1 MIATFGMEEDQGKRD
16 FVYGLVNMWRL
27 FRSSLPLDPELIKKE
42 GERLITLYERH
53 FDWAEL
59 CPTIHK
65 ILAHGWW
72 LIQNLP
78 ETLVVGMMSEEGLEH
93 NNKSLKFQGSKRV
106 FMSSRKRR
114 LTDLTT
120 RQLVRSSPS
129 VLMPLVE
136 KTRKKRKRTDEYPK
150 SMTKFCKRLDY

>member
-16 FVYGLVNMWRL
+16 FVYGLVRMWRL

-78 ETLVVGMMSEEGLEH
+78 ETLVVGMMSEEALEH

-136 KTRKKRKRTDEYPK
+136 KTRKKRKRTENYPK
-150 SMTKFCKRLDY
+150 EMTKFCKTLNF